1 MSHYIPFNY
10 DKLNLIEG
18 TIIPS
23 TVKNTNNKSF
33 WFWERALFQRA
44 CSVIIP
50 ENLPEDWNGTVRD
63 FLYYC
68 LFAEGYVIVFNDARV
83 GDVFQPGTLSERD
96 FYYQP
101 RYALVNNPILM
112 DMIGKPEGLRLE
124 IGKECQILK
133 LTPDFAG
140 IWDIISYYAEK
151 LSLLDNAI
159 NMSLVNGKFAWIL
172 GARNKVAGQA
182 IKKIMD
188 KVNAGEPAVV
198 YDLKLTNDATDKDT
212 PFQMLDF
219 GNVKDKY
226 LTTMQLQDMQT
237 ILNNFDAEVGIPTIP
252 YAKKERMVQS
262 EADSRII
269 DSTSRAQVWVDC
281 LNASAENITKL
292 YPNIQLRFKL
302 RHDPEEMEA
311 DNGEDNADRAP
322 EL

>member
-83 GDVFQPGTLSERD
+83 GYVFQPGTLSERD

-101 RYALVNNPILM
+101 RFALVNNPILM

-172 GARNKVAGQA
+172 GARNKVAGSA

-237 ILNNFDAEVGIPTIP
+237 LLNDFDAEVGIPTIP

-292 YPNIQLRFKL
+292 YPNITLRFKL

>member
-18 TIIPS
+18 TVIPS
-23 TVKNTNNKSF
+23 SIKNCNNTSF

-50 ENLPEDWNGTVRD
+50 EDLPEDWNGTVKD

-68 LFAEGYVIVFNDARV
+68 LFAEGYVIIFNNAKV

-101 RYALVNNPILM
+101 RFALINNPIL
-112 DMIGKPEGLRLE
+112 DDLIGQPEGLKLE

-159 NMSLVNGKFAWIL
+159 NMSLVNCKFAWIL

-182 IKKIMD
+182 IKKIID
-188 KVNAGEPAVV
+188 KMNAGEPAVV
-198 YDLKLTNDATDKDT
+198 YDLKLTNDQTDKDT
-212 PFQMLDF
+212 PFQKLDF
-219 GNVKDKY
+219 GDVKNNY

-237 ILNNFDAEVGIPTIP
+237 LLNNFDAEVGIPTMP

-262 EADSRII
+262 EAESRMI

-281 LNASAENITKL
+281 LNSSAEKVTQL
-292 YPNIQLRFKL
+292 YPNIRLRFKL
-302 RHDPEEMEA
+302 RHDPEEMEVK
-311 DNGEDNADRAP
+311 DGENNTDRDV
-322 EL
+322 